1 MEGMAAILRKDW
13 HYGSDSDGAAAGATG
28 VISTSRIHQVNAMVA
43 SKSRPNAII
52 NKGAT
57 G

>member
-1 MEGMAAILRKDW
+1 MAAILRKDW